1 MLNSIFLI
9 IFFVSLGGIIF
20 ILIKKAPTL
29 CTLPKNGGTGFRENR
44 IILCI
49 EERIKSF
56 LIYFK
61 KQIYLHKILSWVK
74 ILTIKIEA
82 KVDGIMHTIR
92 KNAQKIDKEKK

>member
-1 MLNSIFLI
+1 MINSIILI
-9 IFFVSLGGIIF
+9 IFFISIGGILL
-20 ILIKKAPTL
+20 ILIKKVPVL
-29 CTLPKNGGTGFRENR
+29 CTLPKNGGTGFKENK

-49 EERIKSF
+49 EEKVKDL

-74 ILTIKIEA
+74 IIAIKIET
-82 KVDGIMHTIR
+82 KVEDIMRGIR